1 MISPPVITKSTICCL
16 LLLLAVFGREL
27 RAEPSVDHFFPAG
40 GQVGQDV
47 DLLVGGTFPTWPIKA
62 WSNQPGIEIN
72 ALPKDEDKTHRLSIK
87 ISPDADPN
95 IYWLRLFDETGSST
109 PAPFVVG
116 HLPESNEVE
125 PNNRLQQATPIPANI
140 DQSTYSIVFN
150 GQLKE
155 AGDVDIFTIPAKQG
169 QTLIA
174 DMDAHHPLGSSV
186 DAVMQILSP
195 QGFVVAQNDDQRS
208 LDPRLAFDVPHDGL
222 WYVRVFGFPATP
234 TSRIQ
239 FAGEAGYVY
248 RLTLSTAGTVDYAMP
263 LAVQTEGQTKVK
275 LFGWNLG
282 PSQRQLTVAPN
293 PTGYDVRLQPAGI
306 AGTIRLPFVPHPVI
320 IEHEPKSDSM
330 VVDPPSTITGRI
342 DTAGDKD
349 SYSIDLKEGDAFIA
363 KMESRSLGYPLDP
376 VLVLLA
382 SDGKEL
388 SRVDDTAGKRDAT
401 LEYQCKQT
409 ERVRLV
415 VQDLHKRGGEEF
427 VYRLTLQ
434 SNKSDFELS
443 VGQHQVIL
451 AADGSVEIPVTV
463 SRQGGF
469 QEPIEIVAEG
479 LPAGI
484 TANPSES
491 QPDGDSAKSVKL
503 KMQATADVKQQ
514 SLPIR
519 IRGRAKR
526 TPTKY
531 ARIAAPTPSK
541 PIYDLWLTVTPQP
554 ATD

>member
-1 MISPPVITKSTICCL
+1 MTTKCTIHCL
-16 LLLLAVFGREL
+16 LLLLLLFGREAQ
-27 RAEPSVDHFFPAG
+27 AEPKFDYFFPAG
-40 GQVGQDV
+40 GQVGQQV
-47 DLLVGGTFPTWPIKA
+47 DLQVGGTFSTWPVTA
-62 WSNQPGIEIN
+62 WCNQPGLEIN
-72 ALPKDEDKTHRLSIK
+72 ALPTGEDKTHRLSIK
-87 ISPDADPN
+87 ISPDAQPN
-95 IYWLRLFDETGSST
+95 IYWLRLFDETGSSV

-116 HLPESNEVE
+116 HLEECNEIE
-125 PNNRLQQATPIPANI
+125 PNNRPQQATPITSNTDAP
-140 DQSTYSIVFN
+140 THSIVFN

-169 QTLIA
+169 QTLLA

-195 QGFVVAQNDDQRS
+195 QGFVVAQNDDQLS
-208 LDPRLAFDVPHDGL
+208 LDPRLAFDVPYDGL
-222 WYVRVFGFPATP
+222 WYVRIFGFPATP

-248 RLTLSTAGTVDYAMP
+248 RLTLSTAAIVDYAIP

-282 PSQRQLTVAPN
+282 PSQRQLTVAPD
-293 PTGYDVRLQPAGI
+293 PTGYDVRLQSAGI
-306 AGTIRLPFVPHPVI
+306 AGTIRVPFVPHPVI

-342 DTAGDKD
+342 DTAGDED
-349 SYSIDLKEGDAFIA
+349 SYSIDLKEGEAFIA

-415 VQDLHKRGGEEF
+415 VQDLHKRGGEDF

-434 SNKSDFELS
+434 SGKSDFELS
-443 VGQHQVIL
+443 VGQHQVSL

-469 QEPIEIVAEG
+469 NESIKILAKG
-479 LPAGI
+479 LPDGI
-484 TANPSES
+484 TAAPTYS
-491 QPDGDSAKSVKL
+491 QPDNDSAKSVKL
-503 KMQATADVKQQ
+503 KLQSTAEVNQT

-519 IRGRAKR
+519 ISGLAERV
-526 TPTKY
+526 PTKF
-531 ARIAAPTPSK
+531 AKISEPATGKPS
-541 PIYDLWLTVTPQP
+541 YDLWLTITPP
-554 ATD
+554 ASTE